1 MSAQQ
6 ALPNI
11 WHQRAVAET
20 AAKSCYI
27 CYKPTTAVLVTPDN
41 KDFFYVCKT
50 HLKDRGFASPIVDEK
65 AEAEKRKKEA
75 LDREIEKVK
84 QEYEE
89 KMKQKR
95 AKKKAKDD
103 DKDKKNDD
111 DEARKAEKERDD
123 KIKALSADTVADDG
137 PRIFALHRNFY
148 QMRIERL
155 RNIEVA
161 RRNQQRIKD
170 PTFFPKAPTGDLP

>member
-1 MSAQQ
+1 
-6 ALPNI
+6 
-11 WHQRAVAET
+11 
-20 AAKSCYI
+20 
-27 CYKPTTAVLVTPDN
+27 
-41 KDFFYVCKT
+41 
-50 HLKDRGFASPIVDEK
+50 
-65 AEAEKRKKEA
+65 
-75 LDREIEKVK
+75 
-84 QEYEE
+84 
-89 KMKQKR
+89 MKQKR

-123 KIKALSADTVADDG
+123 KVAVFCSSIFIQYANQLQIKALSADTVADDG
-137 PRIFALHRNFY
+137 PRIFALHRYDSMFPCGGTFTDLTADRNFY